1 MRCKTPK
8 LAMMKYWLPLLL
20 FFLCSVAMA
29 ESGAYHVEVIVFRN
43 LAVMAEADE
52 VNELRSFSHLPS
64 LEKAVPPVEL
74 PDQLVEEPI
83 TVPSEEPAEDLPE
96 PIRDDLPD
104 ELRVIIQK
112 GVQMDGVWRR
122 LRSSKNYQ
130 PLLYSAWE
138 QNRVD
143 YYPPMRIH
151 DQTIIDTQLH
161 PPTHIMVADLLAGDP
176 LAAYRSTFYQLDGSV
191 QLRRSR
197 FLHLFLDL
205 EYREQKP
212 ALSAEQAFFAVS
224 ADQAEDE
231 NDTAYSVFALK
242 QNRQIR
248 TRQVQYFDTP
258 YFGVLV
264 LVSPVNAE

>member
-1 MRCKTPK
+1 
-8 LAMMKYWLPLLL
+8 MKHSLPLLL
-20 FFLCSVAMA
+20 LFLCSAAMA
-29 ESGAYHVEVIVFRN
+29 ESGSYHVEVIVFRN
-43 LAVMAEADE
+43 LAEMAEADE
-52 VNELRSFSHLPS
+52 VDELQSFSHLPS
-64 LEKAVPPVEL
+64 LEEIVPPVEL
-74 PDQLVEEPI
+74 PDQLVEEPVA
-83 TVPSEEPAEDLPE
+83 VPSEEQAEDLLE

-122 LRSSKNYQ
+122 LRSSKNYR

-143 YYPPMRIH
+143 YYPPMRMH
-151 DQTIIDTQLH
+151 DQVVINTQLR
-161 PPTHIMVADLLAGDP
+161 PPTHIMVADLSEGDP

-205 EYREQKP
+205 EYREQNP
-212 ALSAEQAFFAVS
+212 RLSAEQAFFAVS
-224 ADQAEDE
+224 AKQAEDE
-231 NDTAYSVFALK
+231 NDTAYRVFALK